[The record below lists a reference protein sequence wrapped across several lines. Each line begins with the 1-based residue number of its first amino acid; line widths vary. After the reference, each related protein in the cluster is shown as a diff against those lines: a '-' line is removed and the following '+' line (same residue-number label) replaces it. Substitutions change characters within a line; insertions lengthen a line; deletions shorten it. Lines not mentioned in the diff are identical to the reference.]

1 MVAAIE
7 TWPKPGYLNCSST
20 IQAAN
25 QVHDR
30 VEHKMILSTE
40 ARKVLD
46 TSMHINKVEDKERA
60 EIESLIASLPDD
72 RVRLYKNVVSNPIGD
87 LPRYSIHIRI
97 QHMLTFVTFLTLAF
111 TGLPIAFFDHFWA
124 QPLNTIVGGVDISR
138 VIHRTLAAIM
148 IFSMLYHLVT
158 ITLGPLQQILRGR
171 FQLQRT
177 IIPLMKD
184 IRDFKDDML
193 YFAGTRD
200 QRPEMDK
207 FMYKQKIHY
216 FAAAFGNL
224 VMVISGSSFLFPE
237 FWAAVLPASVASN
250 FQEMMRLSHPHEA
263 LLALL
268 VIAFW
273 HWYNVHLAPG
283 RFPMQWTFLTGKI
296 TREHQ
301 IEEHFL
307 EYLRNLVELPEER
320 AYLIEQLEARELFA
334 GSESSASVQADEA
347 NEQSTP

>member
-1 MVAAIE
+1 MKLSRQARDVIE
-7 TWPKPGYLNCSST
+7 T
-20 IQAAN
+20 
-25 QVHDR
+25 
-30 VEHKMILSTE
+30 
-40 ARKVLD
+40 
-46 TSMHINKVEDKERA
+46 SMRINKVSEQEREDIER
-60 EIESLIASLPDD
+60 IVQMMPDD
-72 RVRLYKNVVSNPIGD
+72 RVLLYKNVVSNPIGD

-124 QPLNTIVGGVDISR
+124 EPLNTFIGGVGVSR

-148 IFSMLYHLVT
+148 IFSMVYHIVYIIFGMLIKMLKGT
-158 ITLGPLQQILRGR
+158 
-171 FQLQRT
+171 FELQRT
-177 IIPLMKD
+177 ILPVMKD
-184 IRDFKDDML
+184 IHDFKEDAL
-193 YFAGTRD
+193 YAVGKLD

-216 FAAAFGNL
+216 FAAAFGNM
-224 VMVISGSSFLFPE
+224 VMIISGSSFLFPDI
-237 FWAAVLPASVASN
+237 WASILPASVGTH
-250 FQEMMRLSHPHEA
+250 FQELMRLSHPHEA

-296 TREHQ
+296 AREHQ

-307 EYLRNLVELPEER
+307 EYLRNLVEIPEER
-320 AYLIEQLEARELFA
+320 VELEGMLTARELGAPMEIEA
-334 GSESSASVQADEA
+334 GARLSPEEGS
-347 NEQSTP
+347 P

>member
-1 MVAAIE
+1 MKLSAEARSVLETSMELNEVDNLERDDIEDIVAA
-7 TWPKPGYLNCSST
+7 
-20 IQAAN
+20 
-25 QVHDR
+25 
-30 VEHKMILSTE
+30 M
-40 ARKVLD
+40 
-46 TSMHINKVEDKERA
+46 
-60 EIESLIASLPDD
+60 PDD
-72 RVRLYKNVVSNPIGD
+72 RVLLYKNVVSNPIGD

-111 TGLPIAFFDHFWA
+111 TGLPIAFYEHFWA
-124 QPLNTIVGGVDISR
+124 APLNDMIGGVGVSR
-138 VIHRTLAAIM
+138 IIHRTIAGVM
-148 IFSMLYHLVT
+148 VFSMVYHVFT
-158 ITLGPLQQILRGR
+158 ITLGPMSQILKGKFDIR
-171 FQLQRT
+171 RT
-177 IIPLMKD
+177 ILPSFKD
-184 IRDFKDDML
+184 LRDFKDDML
-193 YFAGTRD
+193 YFSGARKV
-200 QRPEMDK
+200 RPEMDK

-216 FAAAFGNL
+216 FAAAFGNI
-224 VMVISGSSFLFPE
+224 VMIVSGSSFLFPE
-237 FWAAVLPASVASN
+237 FWAAILPVSIASH

-320 AYLIEQLEARELFA
+320 DYLIDLLEARELDENKGYEAAA
-334 GSESSASVQADEA
+334 GDLVADGAS
-347 NEQSTP
+347 P

>member
-1 MVAAIE
+1 M
-7 TWPKPGYLNCSST
+7 K
-20 IQAAN
+20 
-25 QVHDR
+25 
-30 VEHKMILSTE
+30 LSTQ
-40 ARKVLD
+40 ARNVLD
-46 TSMHINKVEDKERA
+46 TSMRINRVSEAERQ
-60 EIESLIASLPDD
+60 EIERVVQLIPDD
-72 RVRLYKNVVSNPIGD
+72 RVLFYKNVVSNPIGD

-124 QPLNTIVGGVDISR
+124 TPLNTLIGGVDVSR
-138 VIHRTLAAIM
+138 VIHRTLAVIM
-148 IFSMLYHLVT
+148 IFSMVYHIIYIVFGSA
-158 ITLGPLQQILRGR
+158 IKVLRGT
-171 FQLQRT
+171 FELQRT
-177 IIPLMKD
+177 ILPLMKD
-184 IRDFKDDML
+184 IHDFKEDAL
-193 YFAGTRD
+193 YAVGKKD

-224 VMVISGSSFLFPE
+224 VMIISGSSFLFPDI
-237 FWAAVLPASVASN
+237 WASILPASIGAH
-250 FQEMMRLSHPHEA
+250 FQELMRLSHPHEA

-296 TREHQ
+296 AREHQ

-307 EYLRNLVELPEER
+307 EYLRNLVEIPEER
-320 AYLIEQLEARELFA
+320 LELEEMLAARELGEVAEIEDNFIVA
-334 GSESSASVQADEA
+334 PEESSL
-347 NEQSTP
+347 